1 MLEEQN
7 REHTCV
13 CACVRVCVC
22 AHAHVRVLMHSYTLS
37 CASVV
42 SNPFVTS
49 WTVGH
54 QAPLSMELSRQE
66 YWWVAISYSTPY
78 HIQMKKIQNFWI
90 WRLTYMVAQSHH
102 FQKFSFQ
109 TFQYLNATFVHLLHF
124 KLLCLMCL
132 EQINSFLQT
141 DRSFIKQ
148 SMDST
153 LQRPGMG
160 QPQRLK

>member
-1 MLEEQN
+1 M
-7 REHTCV
+7 
-13 CACVRVCVC
+13 CACVCVCVC
-22 AHAHVRVLMHSYTLS
+22 ECPRVCSRTVTPYHVLS
-37 CASVV
+37 HSVV

-66 YWWVAISYSTPY
+66 YWWVAISYSIPY

-90 WRLTYMVAQSHH
+90 WRLTYMVAKS
-102 FQKFSFQ
+102 QKFSFQ

-124 KLLCLMCL
+124 KLLCLMCM